1 VPDGVNVHVK
11 SVPAT
16 EQKEII
22 GAARIPMGDVY
33 SNSLVNEE
41 LRMWV
46 VLVKVW
52 GSAGAGQITKSS
64 KLIERLVKC
73 I

>member
-1 VPDGVNVHVK
+1 MCMK

-33 SNSLVNEE
+33 SNSLVNE

-52 GSAGAGQITKSS
+52 GSGSGQQP
-64 KLIERLVKC
+64 E
-73 I
+73 